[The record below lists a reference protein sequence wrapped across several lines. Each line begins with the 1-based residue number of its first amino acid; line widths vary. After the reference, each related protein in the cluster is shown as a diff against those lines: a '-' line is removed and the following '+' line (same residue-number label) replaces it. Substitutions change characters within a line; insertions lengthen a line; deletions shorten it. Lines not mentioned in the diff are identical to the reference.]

1 MTQSVTD
8 QVTIEDPILFQTIL
22 NNLTIVVEEMA
33 LAISNSAYSALI
45 SGTSHRTGDCDAAI
59 LLGNG
64 ELLATDER
72 SIVHMASLPTGLKF
86 VLKEF
91 PLEDVKAGDVFINND
106 PHQGAIHSN
115 DTMVFKPVFIDGII
129 RFWAAVMAHVTDLG
143 GMSPGGISVGAT
155 SIFAEGLVIPP
166 SKLYDQGIENTS
178 LIRMIS
184 ANSRQPKETT
194 GDVLALVAG
203 ANVGFRGI
211 QDLLQRRGSSTVM
224 RVCEEIL
231 DYSERLTRR
240 RIAELSDGRYTG
252 QCAIDDDGLDLDR
265 HYTVVASVDVDG
277 DSMKIDLSGTSDQ
290 ARGSINSSF
299 SQSLTAVTYAVRAYL
314 GSDIPLNEGFWRPLT
329 WYLPL
334 GSVVNPRF
342 PAACNTRMA
351 NTTPSIVEAV
361 MWALRPVA
369 ATRSVIHVA
378 GSGVPDVHAMNPA
391 AEGEYWLHFE
401 AEWGGTGGRSN
412 KDGVDGG
419 GTPMLGGSGGM
430 IPVELSEAMYDLRC
444 ERFALRRD
452 TGGAGKFRGGLGL
465 EKVYRFLRPCVLSA
479 RTDRWV
485 FPPAGLDGGS
495 AGAPGGYVLNPGT
508 EGEQQLPSK
517 FAEMIVDAGDVVSFC
532 TTGGGGFGDPFEREP
547 ARVLADISSGKVSRA
562 SAQEQYGVVTVSRN
576 VDGETVL
583 AIDDVATAEARNGRR

>member
-1 MTQSVTD
+1 MSNQLSERVT
-8 QVTIEDPILFQTIL
+8 VKDPVLFQAVL
-22 NNLTIVVEEMA
+22 NNLSIIVEEMA
-33 LAISNSAYSALI
+33 LAVTHSAYSALI
-45 SGTSHRTGDCDAAI
+45 SGTSHRTGDTDAAI
-59 LLGNG
+59 LLADG

-72 SIVHMASLPTGLKF
+72 SIVHMASLPTGLKY
-86 VLKEF
+86 VLGEF
-91 PLEDVKAGDVFINND
+91 PLESVREGDVFINND

-115 DTMVFKPVFIDGII
+115 DTMVFKPVFVGGRV

-166 SKLYDQGIENTS
+166 SRLYDDGVVNES
-178 LIRMIS
+178 LVRMIS

-203 ANVGFRGI
+203 ANVGHRGI
-211 QDLLQRRGSSTVM
+211 HELLARRGSETVLTIT
-224 RVCEEIL
+224 EEIL
-231 DYSERLTRR
+231 AYSERLTRR
-240 RIAELSDGRYTG
+240 RIRELTDGSYRGT
-252 QCAIDDDGLDLDR
+252 CNIDDDGLDLDR
-265 HYTVVASVDVDG
+265 HYQVAATVSVAG
-277 DSMKIDLSGTSDQ
+277 DAMTIDLTGTSDQ

-299 SQSLTAVTYAVRAYL
+299 SQSLTAITYAVRAYL

-329 WYLPL
+329 WILPH
-334 GSVVNPRF
+334 GSIVNPRH

-369 ATRSVIHVA
+369 VIRSVTHVA

-391 AEGEYWLHFE
+391 SEGEYWLHFE

-419 GTPMLGGSGGM
+419 GTPMLGGGGGM
-430 IPVELSEAMYDLRC
+430 IPVELSEAMYDIRC
-444 ERFALRRD
+444 ERFTLRPD
-452 TGGAGKFRGGLGL
+452 TGGAGRYRGGLGL

-485 FPPAGLDGGS
+485 FPPAALEGG
-495 AGAPGGYVLNPGT
+495 ADGAPGKYVLNPGT
-508 EGEQQLPSK
+508 AAERQLPSK
-517 FAEMIVDAGDVVSFC
+517 FADIIVQAGDVVSFC
-532 TTGGGGFGDPFEREP
+532 TTGGGGFGPPHDRPP
-547 ARVLADISSGKVSRA
+547 AEVLADIYAGKVSEEAAA
-562 SAQEQYGVVTVSRN
+562 SVYGVVTRPTTDGRRLLE
-576 VDGETVL
+576 VDE
-583 AIDDVATAEARNGRR
+583 VATAAARREGK